1 MGTAI
6 LQTSTNAAQNIN
18 SAQRTIGTYTNS
30 TGNVQN
36 VHVFVY
42 VLEPGS
48 TDGSATYTLT
58 FTRSGL
64 TTYLRKYDAAG
75 ASTATGLLVAPQTT
89 LDGLSD
95 SSFTKTQL
103 RPGETLTV
111 AIQSD
116 SASDSSVA
124 VDCYFVDADAVVG
137 ETESASATGVSLASA
152 GYGKDS
158 TISTEDRV
166 IVPRMDLSS
175 FGGASFNALTLTIK
189 VISDEDNTD
198 AVTEVPFWSTGDEP
212 DTQTTFI
219 VDYGSYP
226 LLKAAPFLV
235 PAGHYM
241 QIILQATGASISAVN
256 ITYYF
261 DVMETPRQS
270 SGAPFIFIDDD
281 Q

>member
-6 LQTSTNAAQNIN
+6 LKTTTNAAQNIN

-30 TGNVQN
+30 TGNIQN

-42 VLEPGS
+42 VLAPGS
-48 TDGSATYTLT
+48 TGGSATYTLT

-64 TTYLRKYDAAG
+64 TTYLRKYTAVG
-75 ASTATGLLVAPQTT
+75 AVTATGALVAPQTT
-89 LDGLSD
+89 LDGGSN

-111 AIQSD
+111 AIQS
-116 SASDSSVA
+116 SSSSDSSVA
-124 VDCYFVDADAVVG
+124 VDCYFVDADAVVA
-137 ETESASATGVSLASA
+137 ETESASVTGVSLASA
-152 GYGKDS
+152 GYSKNS
-158 TISTEDRV
+158 TVSTEDRV

-175 FGGASFNALTLTIK
+175 FGDASPNQLTLNIY
-189 VISDEDNTD
+189 VFSDD
-198 AVTEVPFWSTGDEP
+198 TGDYVTKVNFSGVLDDP
-212 DTQTTFI
+212 YTQTTFI

-241 QIILQATGASISAVN
+241 QIVLQGVGGSVTAVN

-261 DVMETPRQS
+261 DVMETPRS
-270 SGAPFIFIDDD
+270 GSGAPFIFIDDD

>member
-6 LQTSTNAAQNIN
+6 LKTTTNAAQNIN

-30 TGNVQN
+30 TGNIQN

-42 VLEPGS
+42 VLAPGS

-64 TTYLRKYDAAG
+64 TTYLRKYDAFG
-75 ASTATGLLVAPQTT
+75 ASIATGLLVAPQTT
-89 LDGLSD
+89 LDRVSD

-152 GYGKDS
+152 GYSKIS

-175 FGGASFNALTLTIK
+175 FGDALPNPLKLTVMVASDDT
-189 VISDEDNTD
+189 SD
-198 AVTEVPFWSTGDEP
+198 AVTYVTFSDIFDDPY
-212 DTQTTFI
+212 TQTTFI
-219 VDYGSYP
+219 VDYGSCP

-241 QIILQATGASISAVN
+241 QIVLQVTGSSISAVN
-256 ITYYF
+256 IQYYF
-261 DVMETPRQS
+261 ESLETPRS
-270 SGAPFIFIDDD
+270 GSGAPFIFIDDD